1 MPLFVYRCN
10 TCGRTEE
17 KFRPTERRNESFD
30 CHAEIIGELPDIKFY
45 GGHAGGVQI
54 KAICPGKMIF
64 QPMQR
69 TNFYFNTKGKQYK
82 S

>member
-1 MPLFVYRCN
+1 MPVYSYKCSV
-10 TCGRTEE
+10 CGRTED
-17 KFRPTERRNESFD
+17 KFRRVEDRAKEFD
-30 CHAEIIGELPDIKFY
+30 CDSITQVDAQFTNALNNKKECL
-45 GGHAGGVQI
+45 
-54 KAICPGKMIF
+54 GKMIF